1 MSKYTDLIN
10 PQNNVANIAN
20 AISQGYQDG
29 TLESNVDM
37 DAEAVRGSIREHG
50 VSRFLR
56 GGDPVSG
63 RLRAKDKIVNG
74 LDDPS
79 SLGFVFIID
88 QPFLNTGLFGND
100 DYDESGRDYKL
111 GVTDSNYSA
120 LAYLKNCITGTTQT
134 GERYKTDE
142 YGNILNETSYETVK
156 DKFEMPDGTTSESE
170 YEIEVVTPITETYSK
185 VVSKKQLFSE
195 EYKSMSAFVNGFKT
209 LTREYPYV
217 FQTIEGLPD
226 AYKKYFSNKKD
237 AFLGGGDDNK
247 IKIGCLE
254 SMDLRMLSLFDAY
267 FNATYNHKYRRQILP
282 PNLLKFNCGVL
293 VHDLRNVVSGV
304 WNEKPVLNKDFARFV
319 SQNVSSVY
327 FRFVDCIFDT
337 EDIGESFAN
346 VNNAEPNT
354 TNFSFSF
361 YYNNI
366 EIYVNSL
373 ADAIESSTAIERN
386 KTLDSNRV
394 YDVEMARKNNKRK
407 YFDGEDYN
415 IYFNY
420 NNGMNV
426 GEALLRFGQNVF
438 NSATSTSKFGNVYD
452 ESTTGLVSNILSTI
466 SGASSSSIISSLAHQ
481 GKDYLGEKIME
492 NLPSGNFA
500 STLGNMIGYPKTQPG
515 ENVFGTEQHREP
527 RKSFGEPVLT
537 NPPSGPRTRTM

>member
-10 PQNNVANIAN
+10 PKNSVANIASS
-20 AISQGYQDG
+20 ITQGFQDG
-29 TLESNVDM
+29 TLESNVELDS
-37 DAEAVRGSIREHG
+37 DAVRGSIREHG
-50 VSRFLR
+50 VSKFLR

-88 QPFLNTGLFGND
+88 QPFLNTGLFGNEN
-100 DYDESGRDYKL
+100 YDELSYTMAE
-111 GVTDSNYSA
+111 TDSNYSA
-120 LAYLKNCITGTTQT
+120 LAYLKNCITGELGDVIDRNVLDEDGNEILENIGDDDYPIYTH
-134 GERYKTDE
+134 KTE
-142 YGNILNETSYETVK
+142 KYMT
-156 DKFEMPDGTTSESE
+156 
-170 YEIEVVTPITETYSK
+170 IEN
-185 VVSKKQLFSE
+185 KKQLFSE

-267 FNATYNHKYRRQILP
+267 FNAVYQHRYRKQIVP
-282 PNLLKFNCGVL
+282 TNLLKFNCGVL

-304 WNEKPVLNKDFARFV
+304 WNEKPVLNKDFAKFI

-327 FRFVDCIFDT
+327 FRFIDCIFDT
-337 EDIGESFAN
+337 EEIGESFAN

-394 YDVEMARKNNKRK
+394 YDVEAARKSNKRK

-415 IYFNY
+415 VYFNY

-426 GEALLRFGQNVF
+426 GEALLKFGQNVF
-438 NSATSTSKFGNVYD
+438 NSATSTSKLGNVYD
-452 ESTTGLVSNILSTI
+452 ESTYGLVSNILSTI
-466 SGASSSSIISSLAHQ
+466 SGASSSSIMASLANQ
-481 GKDYLGEKIME
+481 GKNYLGEKIME
-492 NLPSGNFA
+492 NVPSSPFKNF
-500 STLGNMIGYPKTQPG
+500 LGNM
-515 ENVFGTEQHREP
+515 
-527 RKSFGEPVLT
+527 T
-537 NPPSGPRTRTM
+537 NNMRF

>member
-1 MSKYTDLIN
+1 MSKYTDLVN

-29 TLESNVDM
+29 TLESNVSM
-37 DAEAVRGSIREHG
+37 DAEAVRGSIREHV

-88 QPFLNTGLFGND
+88 QPFLNTGLFGNEN
-100 DYDESGRDYKL
+100 YDELSYTMAE
-111 GVTDSNYSA
+111 TDSNYSA
-120 LAYLKNCITGTTQT
+120 LAYLKNCVGSQIEYM
-134 GERYKTDE
+134 ERDVLDE
-142 YGNILNETSYETVK
+142 EGNTVYETEGEWAGFARTEKYPVVK
-156 DKFEMPDGTTSESE
+156 TGNGIFP
-170 YEIEVVTPITETYSK
+170 Y
-185 VVSKKQLFSE
+185 Q
-195 EYKSMSAFVNGFKT
+195 YKEMSAFVNGFKT

-394 YDVEMARKNNKRK
+394 YDVELARKNNKRK

-415 IYFNY
+415 VYFNY

-438 NSATSTSKFGNVYD
+438 NSATSTSKLGNVYD

-466 SGASSSSIISSLAHQ
+466 SGASASSIMASLANQ
-481 GKDYLGEKIME
+481 GRNYLGEKIME
-492 NLPSGNFA
+492 NIPSGPFNNF
-500 STLGNMIGYPKTQPG
+500 LGNM
-515 ENVFGTEQHREP
+515 
-527 RKSFGEPVLT
+527 T
-537 NPPSGPRTRTM
+537 NGMRF

>member
-1 MSKYTDLIN
+1 MSKYIDLIN
-10 PQNNVANIAN
+10 PQNNVNNLATSINN
-20 AISQGYQDG
+20 GFLDG
-29 TLESNVDM
+29 TFEANVTVD
-37 DAEAVRGSIREHG
+37 DEAIRGNIREHG

-56 GGDPVSG
+56 GGDPVIG

-79 SLGFVFIID
+79 NLGFVFIID

-100 DYDESGRDYKL
+100 DYDEFGREYKL

-120 LAYLKNCITGTTQT
+120 LAYLKNCITGEL
-134 GERYKTDE
+134 GGVIDRNALDEDGNEILENNKNKTE
-142 YGNILNETSYETVK
+142 KYMT
-156 DKFEMPDGTTSESE
+156 
-170 YEIEVVTPITETYSK
+170 IEN
-185 VVSKKQLFSE
+185 KKQLFSK
-195 EYKSMSAFVNGFKT
+195 EYKSMSAFVNGFRT

-226 AYKKYFSNKKD
+226 AYKKYFSNKTD

-267 FNATYNHKYRRQILP
+267 FNATFNHKYRRQILP

-304 WNEKPVLNKDFARFV
+304 WNENPVLNKDFAQFV
-319 SQNVSSVY
+319 SRNVSSVY
-327 FRFVDCIFDT
+327 FRFIDCIFDT

-373 ADAIESSTAIERN
+373 ADAIESSTAIEIN
-386 KTLDSNRV
+386 KRLDSNRV

-415 IYFNY
+415 VYFNY

-466 SGASSSSIISSLAHQ
+466 SGASSSSIIASLAHQ

-500 STLGNMIGYPKTQPG
+500 NTLGNMIGYPKTEPG

-527 RKSFGEPVLT
+527 VRSFDENTIRNNQQKEPRKSFGEPVLL
-537 NPPSGPRTRTM
+537 NPPSGPKTRTL

>member
-10 PQNNVANIAN
+10 PQNNVNNLATSIMN
-20 AISQGYQDG
+20 GFQDG
-29 TLESNVDM
+29 TFEANVTV
-37 DAEAVRGSIREHG
+37 DAEAIRGNIREHG

-100 DYDESGRDYKL
+100 NDDELSYTM
-111 GVTDSNYSA
+111 VETDSNYSA
-120 LAYLKNCITGTTQT
+120 LTYLKNCITGEL
-134 GERYKTDE
+134 GGVIDRNALDENGNEILENNKNKTE
-142 YGNILNETSYETVK
+142 KYMT
-156 DKFEMPDGTTSESE
+156 
-170 YEIEVVTPITETYSK
+170 IEN
-185 VVSKKQLFSE
+185 KKQLFSK
-195 EYKSMSAFVNGFKT
+195 EYKEMSAFVNGFRT

-226 AYKKYFSNKKD
+226 AYKKYFSNKTD

-304 WNEKPVLNKDFARFV
+304 WNENPVLNNDFAQFV
-319 SQNVSSVY
+319 SRNVSSVY
-327 FRFVDCIFDT
+327 FRFIDCIFDT
-337 EDIGESFAN
+337 EEIGESFSN

-373 ADAIESSTAIERN
+373 ADAIESSTAIEKN
-386 KTLDSNRV
+386 KRLDSNRV

-420 NNGMNV
+420 NNGMNI

-466 SGASSSSIISSLAHQ
+466 SGASSSSIIASLAHQ

-500 STLGNMIGYPKTQPG
+500 NTLGNMIGYPKTESY

-527 RKSFGEPVLT
+527 IRSFGENTIRNNQQKEPRKFFDEPVLS
-537 NPPSGPRTRTM
+537 NPPSGPKTRTL

>member
-10 PQNNVANIAN
+10 PKNSVANITSS
-20 AISQGYQDG
+20 ITQGFQDG
-29 TLESNVDM
+29 TLESNVVLDS
-37 DAEAVRGSIREHG
+37 DAVRGSIREHG
-50 VSRFLR
+50 VSKFLR

-88 QPFLNTGLFGND
+88 QPFLNTGLFGNE
-100 DYDESGRDYKL
+100 DYDELSYTMAE
-111 GVTDSNYSA
+111 TDSNYSA
-120 LAYLKNCITGTTQT
+120 LAYLKNCVGSRIEYEERFVFDENGNIISEGT
-134 GERYKTDE
+134 GEFDE
-142 YGNILNETSYETVK
+142 YGVELEDAVTEKYPVVK
-156 DKFEMPDGTTSESE
+156 TGNSIFPEQYRE
-170 YEIEVVTPITETYSK
+170 
-185 VVSKKQLFSE
+185 
-195 EYKSMSAFVNGFKT
+195 MSAFVNGFKT

-226 AYKKYFSNKKD
+226 AYKKYFSSKKD
-237 AFLGGGDDNK
+237 SFLGGGDENK

-267 FNATYNHKYRRQILP
+267 FNAVYQHRYRKQIVP
-282 PNLLKFNCGVL
+282 TNLLKFNCGVL

-304 WNEKPVLNKDFARFV
+304 WNENPVLNKDFAKFV

-327 FRFVDCIFDT
+327 FRFIDCIFDT
-337 EDIGESFAN
+337 EEIGESFAN

-394 YDVEMARKNNKRK
+394 YDVEAARKSNKRK

-415 IYFNY
+415 VYFNY

-426 GEALLRFGQNVF
+426 GEALLKFGQNVF
-438 NSATSTSKFGNVYD
+438 NSATSTSKLGNVYD

-466 SGASSSSIISSLAHQ
+466 SGASSSSIMASLANQ
-481 GKDYLGEKIME
+481 GKNYLGEKIME
-492 NLPSGNFA
+492 NVPSSPFKNF
-500 STLGNMIGYPKTQPG
+500 LGNM
-515 ENVFGTEQHREP
+515 
-527 RKSFGEPVLT
+527 T
-537 NPPSGPRTRTM
+537 NNMRF

>member
-10 PQNNVANIAN
+10 PQNNVNNLATSINN
-20 AISQGYQDG
+20 GFLDG
-29 TLESNVDM
+29 TFEANVTVD
-37 DAEAVRGSIREHG
+37 DEAIRGNIREHG

-100 DYDESGRDYKL
+100 NDDELSYTM
-111 GVTDSNYSA
+111 VETDSNYSA
-120 LAYLKNCITGTTQT
+120 LTYLKNCITGEL
-134 GERYKTDE
+134 GGVIDRNALDENGNEILENNKNKTE
-142 YGNILNETSYETVK
+142 KYMT
-156 DKFEMPDGTTSESE
+156 
-170 YEIEVVTPITETYSK
+170 IEN
-185 VVSKKQLFSE
+185 KKQLFSK
-195 EYKSMSAFVNGFKT
+195 EYKSMSAFVNGFRT

-226 AYKKYFSNKKD
+226 AYKKYFSNKTD

-304 WNEKPVLNKDFARFV
+304 WNETPVLNNDFAQFV
-319 SQNVSSVY
+319 SRNVSSVY
-327 FRFVDCIFDT
+327 FRFIDCIFDT
-337 EDIGESFAN
+337 EEIGESFSN

-386 KTLDSNRV
+386 KRLDSNRV

-420 NNGMNV
+420 NNGMNI

-466 SGASSSSIISSLAHQ
+466 SGASSSSIIASLAHQ

-500 STLGNMIGYPKTQPG
+500 NTLGNMIGYPKTESY

-527 RKSFGEPVLT
+527 IRSFGENTIRNNQQKEPRKFFDEPVLS
-537 NPPSGPRTRTM
+537 NPPSGPKTRTL

>member
-10 PQNNVANIAN
+10 PKNNVNNLATSIMN
-20 AISQGYQDG
+20 GFQDG
-29 TLESNVDM
+29 TFESNVAV
-37 DAEAVRGSIREHG
+37 DAEAIRGNIREHG

-100 DYDESGRDYKL
+100 NDDELSYTM
-111 GVTDSNYSA
+111 VETDSNYSA
-120 LAYLKNCITGTTQT
+120 LTYLKNCITGEL
-134 GERYKTDE
+134 GGVIDRNALDENGNEILENNKNKTE
-142 YGNILNETSYETVK
+142 KYMT
-156 DKFEMPDGTTSESE
+156 
-170 YEIEVVTPITETYSK
+170 IEN
-185 VVSKKQLFSE
+185 KKQLFSK
-195 EYKSMSAFVNGFKT
+195 EYKEMSAFVNGFRT

-226 AYKKYFSNKKD
+226 AYKKYFSNKTD

-304 WNEKPVLNKDFARFV
+304 WNENPVLNNDFAQFV
-319 SQNVSSVY
+319 SRNVSSVY
-327 FRFVDCIFDT
+327 FRFIDCIFDT
-337 EDIGESFAN
+337 EEIGESFSN

-386 KTLDSNRV
+386 KRLDSNRV
-394 YDVEMARKNNKRK
+394 YDVEIARKNNKRK

-420 NNGMNV
+420 NNGMNI

-466 SGASSSSIISSLAHQ
+466 SGASSSSIIASLAHQ

-500 STLGNMIGYPKTQPG
+500 NTLGNMIGYPKTESY
-515 ENVFGTEQHREP
+515 ENVFGTEQHRGPIRSFGENTIRNNQQKEP
-527 RKSFGEPVLT
+527 RKFFDEPVLS
-537 NPPSGPRTRTM
+537 NPPSGPKTRTL

>member
-1 MSKYTDLIN
+1 MSKYTDLVN

-20 AISQGYQDG
+20 TISQGYQDG
-29 TLESNVDM
+29 TLESNVAM

-88 QPFLNTGLFGND
+88 QPFLNTGLFGNEN
-100 DYDESGRDYKL
+100 YDELSYTMAE
-111 GVTDSNYSA
+111 TDSNYSA
-120 LAYLKNCITGTTQT
+120 LAYLKNCITGEL
-134 GERYKTDE
+134 GDVIDRNVLDEDGNEILENIGDDDNPVFSAKTE
-142 YGNILNETSYETVK
+142 KYMTLKN
-156 DKFEMPDGTTSESE
+156 
-170 YEIEVVTPITETYSK
+170 
-185 VVSKKQLFSE
+185 KKQLFSK
-195 EYKSMSAFVNGFKT
+195 EYKEMSAFVNGFKT

-217 FQTIEGLPD
+217 FQTIEGLPE

-394 YDVEMARKNNKRK
+394 CDVEMARKNNKRK

-415 IYFNY
+415 VYFNY

-438 NSATSTSKFGNVYD
+438 NSATSTSKLGNVYD

-466 SGASSSSIISSLAHQ
+466 SGASASSIMASLANQ
-481 GKDYLGEKIME
+481 GRNYLGEKIME
-492 NLPSGNFA
+492 NIPSGPFNNF
-500 STLGNMIGYPKTQPG
+500 LGNM
-515 ENVFGTEQHREP
+515 
-527 RKSFGEPVLT
+527 T
-537 NPPSGPRTRTM
+537 NGMRF

>member
-10 PQNNVANIAN
+10 PQNNVNNLATSINN
-20 AISQGYQDG
+20 GFLDG
-29 TLESNVDM
+29 TFEANVTVD
-37 DAEAVRGSIREHG
+37 DEAIRGNIREHG

-100 DYDESGRDYKL
+100 NDDELSYTM
-111 GVTDSNYSA
+111 VETDSNYSA
-120 LAYLKNCITGTTQT
+120 LTYLKNCITGEL
-134 GERYKTDE
+134 GGVIDRNALDENGNEILENNKNKTE
-142 YGNILNETSYETVK
+142 KYMT
-156 DKFEMPDGTTSESE
+156 
-170 YEIEVVTPITETYSK
+170 IEN
-185 VVSKKQLFSE
+185 KKQLFSK
-195 EYKSMSAFVNGFKT
+195 EYKSMSAFVNGFRT

-226 AYKKYFSNKKD
+226 AYKKYFSNKTD

-304 WNEKPVLNKDFARFV
+304 WNENPVLNKDFAQFV
-319 SQNVSSVY
+319 SRNVSSVY
-327 FRFVDCIFDT
+327 FRFIDCIFDT
-337 EDIGESFAN
+337 EEIGESFSN

-386 KTLDSNRV
+386 KRLDSNRV

-420 NNGMNV
+420 NNGMNI

-466 SGASSSSIISSLAHQ
+466 SGASSSSIIASLAHQ

-500 STLGNMIGYPKTQPG
+500 NTLGNMIGYPKTESY

-527 RKSFGEPVLT
+527 IRSFDENTIGNNRQKEPRKFFDEPVLS
-537 NPPSGPRTRTM
+537 NPPSGPKTRTL

>member
-1 MSKYTDLIN
+1 MSKYTDLVN

-20 AISQGYQDG
+20 AISQGYQNG
-29 TLESNVDM
+29 TLESNVTM

-88 QPFLNTGLFGND
+88 QPFLNTGLFGNEN
-100 DYDESGRDYKL
+100 YDELSYTMAE
-111 GVTDSNYSA
+111 TDSNYSA
-120 LAYLKNCITGTTQT
+120 LAYLKNCITGELGDVIDRNVLDEDGNEILENIGDDDYPIYTH
-134 GERYKTDE
+134 KTE
-142 YGNILNETSYETVK
+142 KYMT
-156 DKFEMPDGTTSESE
+156 
-170 YEIEVVTPITETYSK
+170 IEN
-185 VVSKKQLFSE
+185 KKQLFSE

-304 WNEKPVLNKDFARFV
+304 WNENPVLNKDFARFV

-394 YDVEMARKNNKRK
+394 YDVELARKN
-407 YFDGEDYN
+407 
-415 IYFNY
+415 

-466 SGASSSSIISSLAHQ
+466 SGASASSIMASLAHQ

-500 STLGNMIGYPKTQPG
+500 NTLGNMIGYPKTQPG

-527 RKSFGEPVLT
+527 IRSFGENTMGNNQQKEPRKSFDEPVLL
-537 NPPSGPRTRTM
+537 NPPSGPSTRTL

>member
-1 MSKYTDLIN
+1 MSKYTDLVN

-20 AISQGYQDG
+20 AISQGYQNG

-88 QPFLNTGLFGND
+88 QPFLNTGLFGNEN
-100 DYDESGRDYKL
+100 YDELSYTMAE
-111 GVTDSNYSA
+111 TDSNYSA
-120 LAYLKNCITGTTQT
+120 LAYLKNCVGSQIEYMERDVVDSEGNYEWEVDDDGNSWIKTEKYPTVTTGSGIFPDQ
-134 GERYKTDE
+134 YKE
-142 YGNILNETSYETVK
+142 
-156 DKFEMPDGTTSESE
+156 
-170 YEIEVVTPITETYSK
+170 
-185 VVSKKQLFSE
+185 
-195 EYKSMSAFVNGFKT
+195 MSAFVNGFKT

-217 FQTIEGLPD
+217 FQTIEGLPE

-327 FRFVDCIFDT
+327 FRFIDCIFDT
-337 EDIGESFAN
+337 EEIGESFAN

-394 YDVEMARKNNKRK
+394 YDVELARKNNKRK

-415 IYFNY
+415 VYFNY

-438 NSATSTSKFGNVYD
+438 NSATSTSKLGNVYD
-452 ESTTGLVSNILSTI
+452 ESTYGLVSNILSTI
-466 SGASSSSIISSLAHQ
+466 SGASSSSIMASLANQ
-481 GKDYLGEKIME
+481 GRNYLGEKIME
-492 NLPSGNFA
+492 NIPSGPFNNF
-500 STLGNMIGYPKTQPG
+500 LGNM
-515 ENVFGTEQHREP
+515 
-527 RKSFGEPVLT
+527 T
-537 NPPSGPRTRTM
+537 NGMRF

>member
-1 MSKYTDLIN
+1 MSKYTDLVN

-20 AISQGYQDG
+20 TISQGYQDG

-88 QPFLNTGLFGND
+88 QPFLNTGLFGNEN
-100 DYDESGRDYKL
+100 YDELSYTMAE
-111 GVTDSNYSA
+111 TDSNYSA
-120 LAYLKNCITGTTQT
+120 LAYLKNCITGELGDVIDRNVLDEDGNEILENIGDDDYPIYTH
-134 GERYKTDE
+134 KTE
-142 YGNILNETSYETVK
+142 KYMTLEN
-156 DKFEMPDGTTSESE
+156 
-170 YEIEVVTPITETYSK
+170 
-185 VVSKKQLFSE
+185 KKQLFSK
-195 EYKSMSAFVNGFKT
+195 EYKEMSAFVNGFKT

-217 FQTIEGLPD
+217 FQTIEGLPE

-304 WNEKPVLNKDFARFV
+304 WNENPVLNKDFAKFV

-327 FRFVDCIFDT
+327 FRFIDCIFDT
-337 EDIGESFAN
+337 EEIGESFAN

-361 YYNNI
+361 YYDNI

-394 YDVEMARKNNKRK
+394 YDVEAARKSNKRK

-415 IYFNY
+415 VYFNY

-438 NSATSTSKFGNVYD
+438 NSATSTSKLGNVYD

-466 SGASSSSIISSLAHQ
+466 SGASSSSIMASLANQ
-481 GKDYLGEKIME
+481 GKNYLGEKIME
-492 NLPSGNFA
+492 NVPSSPFKNF
-500 STLGNMIGYPKTQPG
+500 LGNM
-515 ENVFGTEQHREP
+515 
-527 RKSFGEPVLT
+527 T
-537 NPPSGPRTRTM
+537 NNMRF

>member
-10 PQNNVANIAN
+10 PKNNVNNLATSIMN
-20 AISQGYQDG
+20 GFQDG
-29 TLESNVDM
+29 TFESNVAV
-37 DAEAVRGSIREHG
+37 DAEAIRGNIREHG

-100 DYDESGRDYKL
+100 NDDELSYTM
-111 GVTDSNYSA
+111 VETDSNYSA
-120 LAYLKNCITGTTQT
+120 LTYLKNCITGEL
-134 GERYKTDE
+134 GGVIDRNALDENGNEILENNKNKTE
-142 YGNILNETSYETVK
+142 KYMT
-156 DKFEMPDGTTSESE
+156 
-170 YEIEVVTPITETYSK
+170 IEN
-185 VVSKKQLFSE
+185 KKQLFSK
-195 EYKSMSAFVNGFKT
+195 EYKEMSAFVNGFRT

-226 AYKKYFSNKKD
+226 AYKKYFSNKTD

-304 WNEKPVLNKDFARFV
+304 WNENPVLNNDFAQFV
-319 SQNVSSVY
+319 SRNVSSVY
-327 FRFVDCIFDT
+327 FRFIDCIFDT
-337 EDIGESFAN
+337 EEIGESFSN

-386 KTLDSNRV
+386 KRLDSNRV
-394 YDVEMARKNNKRK
+394 YDVEIARKNNKRK

-420 NNGMNV
+420 NNGMNI

-466 SGASSSSIISSLAHQ
+466 SGASSSSIIASLAHQ

-500 STLGNMIGYPKTQPG
+500 NTLGNMIGYPKTESY

-527 RKSFGEPVLT
+527 IRSFGENTIRNNQQKEPRKFFDEPVLS
-537 NPPSGPRTRTM
+537 NPPSGPKTRTL

>member
-20 AISQGYQDG
+20 AISQGYQNG
-29 TLESNVDM
+29 TLESNVTM

-88 QPFLNTGLFGND
+88 QPFLNTGLFGNEN
-100 DYDESGRDYKL
+100 YDEFAYTMGE
-111 GVTDSNYSA
+111 TDSNYSA
-120 LAYLKNCITGTTQT
+120 LAYLKNCVGSRIEYA
-134 GERYKTDE
+134 ERDVVDE
-142 YGNILNETSYETVK
+142 EGNTVYETEGEWAGFAKTEKYPVVK
-156 DKFEMPDGTTSESE
+156 TGNGIFPD
-170 YEIEVVTPITETYSK
+170 
-185 VVSKKQLFSE
+185 Q
-195 EYKSMSAFVNGFKT
+195 YKEMSAFVNGFKT

-217 FQTIEGLPD
+217 FQTIEGLPE

-373 ADAIESSTAIERN
+373 ADAIESSNAIERN

-394 YDVEMARKNNKRK
+394 YDVELARKNNKRK

-415 IYFNY
+415 VYFNY

-438 NSATSTSKFGNVYD
+438 NSTTSTSKFGNVYD

-466 SGASSSSIISSLAHQ
+466 SGASASSIIASLAHQ

-500 STLGNMIGYPKTQPG
+500 NTLGNMIGYPKTQPG
-515 ENVFGTEQHREP
+515 ENVFGTEQRMEP